1 MDAALHVSDDSVG
14 VVGTPML
21 PNKPLPPSAQGAAA
35 ELVRWA
41 GKGSLK

>member
-1 MDAALHVSDDSVG
+1 MAAALYMSDDSVR

-21 PNKPLPPSAQGAAA
+21 PNKPLQPSAQGAAA
-35 ELVRWA
+35 ELVRRA